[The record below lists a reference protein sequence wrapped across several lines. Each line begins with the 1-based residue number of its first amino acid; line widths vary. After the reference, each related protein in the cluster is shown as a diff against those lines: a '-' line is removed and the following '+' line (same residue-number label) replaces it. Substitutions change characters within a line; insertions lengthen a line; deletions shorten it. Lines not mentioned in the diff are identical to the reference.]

1 MKPPFL
7 DIIPHRFRRRSLGV
21 TLSVFTRALLNFAGL
36 AVLIPVL
43 VIILDTEGIRS
54 NRWLAALYDFGG
66 FTSDRMFIL
75 TVCACVVAV
84 ILFKSLA
91 NLALYKIE
99 RNFIYDL
106 YRELSRRLYVD
117 YRNRGLGFIKSSNS
131 AVLARNVN
139 VVCLTFVTGVL
150 MPVAAMTSEAVLF
163 ALLFGSLAIYN
174 PLVAL
179 LTLAIFVPSVA
190 LYYCLVRQRLNR
202 YGEEENRAQR
212 RKSRTVIETFRGYA
226 DLEIAGA
233 YPAMLS
239 DFDRSMDEIIRVR
252 QRNATIAALPPMF
265 TEVGLTVGMAVLVA
279 FCAGTDNTQM
289 KLLFGIFAVAALR
302 IMPSVRS
309 IMGAWTSLRYNRYT
323 IDVLR
328 DARLYDTPAGID
340 TTQERMPFERE
351 IRIEGLS
358 FHFDDA
364 PDRDILH
371 DLSLTIRKG
380 ERIGIRGASGVGK
393 TTLFNILLGFYRPT
407 AGRITIDGR
416 PLDETNLRK
425 WQNTIGYVSQSVFIA
440 DSSFMQNVALGCDPD
455 RIDRRRAAQA
465 LETAKLK
472 EFIDTLPQGME
483 TPIGECGCR
492 LSGGQRQRHRPRTL
506 QAGRYPLFRRSD
518 LGARQPHRGADQ
530 PRYRG
535 VVEGQ
540 PRVDDHRR
548 RPPRKFVGLLRPHH
562 HPGRKNSIDMD
573 YLVAQDLIRSEH
585 LDLVR
590 EGGLNG
596 FKPFETTCGAATEPL
611 IRLSPAEPLTLDD
624 FAGYR
629 ELDRF
634 DFDEAVADC
643 HFGRYDG
650 GRLFYMTA
658 PGQRPVLFAKADGD
672 PLVRSNVAADGRPDP
687 SLLRFGLWMS
697 FGIAHNPHSIAI
709 HSSVIVHSGRAV
721 LFLGESGTGK
731 STHTRLWREHIPGAQ
746 LLNDDSPIVR
756 VVEGVPTVFG
766 SPWSGKTPCYRN
778 ESYPIAAFV
787 RLAQAPHNRIAR
799 LPVVRAIG
807 ALLPSCPP
815 AFAYDAQLQDNICD
829 TLSQLIAR
837 VPVYQLE
844 CLPDA
849 DAARLSFET
858 TIADR

>member
-1 MKPPFL
+1 M
-7 DIIPHRFRRRSLGV
+7 

-66 FTSDRMFIL
+66 FTSDRTFIL

-150 MPVAAMTSEAVLF
+150 MPVAAMASEAVLF

-190 LYYCLVRQRLNR
+190 LYYYLVRQRLNR

-265 TEVGLTVGMAVLVA
+265 TEVGLAVGMAVLVA

-358 FHFDDA
+358 FHFDDT
-364 PDRDILH
+364 PDRDVLH

-492 LSGGQRQRHRPRTL
+492 LSGGQRQRLGIARAL
-506 QAGRYPLFRRSD
+506 YKQADILF
-518 LGARQPHRGADQ
+518 
-530 PRYRG
+530 
-535 VVEGQ
+535 
-540 PRVDDHRR
+540 
-548 RPPRKFVGLLRPHH
+548 
-562 HPGRKNSIDMD
+562 
-573 YLVAQDLIRSEH
+573 
-585 LDLVR
+585 
-590 EGGLNG
+590 
-596 FKPFETTCGAATEPL
+596 
-611 IRLSPAEPLTLDD
+611 
-624 FAGYR
+624 
-629 ELDRF
+629 
-634 DFDEAVADC
+634 FDEATSALDNRTEERINRAIEELSKANRELTIIVVA
-643 HFGRYDG
+643 HRE
-650 GRLFYMTA
+650 
-658 PGQRPVLFAKADGD
+658 
-672 PLVRSNVAADGRPDP
+672 S
-687 SLLRFGLWMS
+687 SLDYCDR
-697 FGIAHNPHSIAI
+697 IIT
-709 HSSVIVHSGRAV
+709 
-721 LFLGESGTGK
+721 LGE
-731 STHTRLWREHIPGAQ
+731 
-746 LLNDDSPIVR
+746 
-756 VVEGVPTVFG
+756 
-766 SPWSGKTPCYRN
+766 KT
-778 ESYPIAAFV
+778 A
-787 RLAQAPHNRIAR
+787 
-799 LPVVRAIG
+799 
-807 ALLPSCPP
+807 
-815 AFAYDAQLQDNICD
+815 
-829 TLSQLIAR
+829 
-837 VPVYQLE
+837 
-844 CLPDA
+844 
-849 DAARLSFET
+849 
-858 TIADR
+858 

>member
-66 FTSDRMFIL
+66 FTSDRTFIL

-150 MPVAAMTSEAVLF
+150 MPVAAMASEAVLF

-179 LTLAIFVPSVA
+179 LTLAMFVPSVA
-190 LYYCLVRQRLNR
+190 LYYYLVRQRLNR

-440 DSSFMQNVALGCDPD
+440 DSSFMQNVALGCAPD

-492 LSGGQRQRHRPRTL
+492 LSGGQRQRLGIARAL
-506 QAGRYPLFRRSD
+506 YKQADILF
-518 LGARQPHRGADQ
+518 
-530 PRYRG
+530 
-535 VVEGQ
+535 
-540 PRVDDHRR
+540 
-548 RPPRKFVGLLRPHH
+548 
-562 HPGRKNSIDMD
+562 
-573 YLVAQDLIRSEH
+573 
-585 LDLVR
+585 
-590 EGGLNG
+590 
-596 FKPFETTCGAATEPL
+596 
-611 IRLSPAEPLTLDD
+611 
-624 FAGYR
+624 
-629 ELDRF
+629 
-634 DFDEAVADC
+634 FDEATSALDNRTEERINRAIEELSKANRELTIVVVA
-643 HFGRYDG
+643 HRE
-650 GRLFYMTA
+650 
-658 PGQRPVLFAKADGD
+658 
-672 PLVRSNVAADGRPDP
+672 S
-687 SLLRFGLWMS
+687 SLDYCDR
-697 FGIAHNPHSIAI
+697 IIT
-709 HSSVIVHSGRAV
+709 
-721 LFLGESGTGK
+721 LGE
-731 STHTRLWREHIPGAQ
+731 
-746 LLNDDSPIVR
+746 
-756 VVEGVPTVFG
+756 
-766 SPWSGKTPCYRN
+766 KT
-778 ESYPIAAFV
+778 A
-787 RLAQAPHNRIAR
+787 
-799 LPVVRAIG
+799 
-807 ALLPSCPP
+807 
-815 AFAYDAQLQDNICD
+815 
-829 TLSQLIAR
+829 
-837 VPVYQLE
+837 
-844 CLPDA
+844 
-849 DAARLSFET
+849 
-858 TIADR
+858 

>member
-492 LSGGQRQRHRPRTL
+492 LSGGQRQRLGIARALYKQADILFFDEATSALDNRTEERINRAIEELSKANREVRWTIATASSPWEKKQHRYGLSRSTRPDPQRTPRPRARRRAERIQAL
-506 QAGRYPLFRRSD
+506 RNDLRRGNRAAYKAVAGRTADARRLRRLPRTRPIRFRRGGRRLPLRALRRRPALLHD
-518 LGARQPHRGADQ
+518 RTRATTGALRQSRRRPARAEQ
-530 PRYRG
+530 RRS
-535 VVEGQ
+535 
-540 PRVDDHRR
+540 R
-548 RPPRKFVGLLRPHH
+548 RPPRPLAAAIRAVDELRHRPQ
-562 HPGRKNSIDMD
+562 P
-573 YLVAQDLIRSEH
+573 AQHRH
-585 LDLVR
+585 
-590 EGGLNG
+590 
-596 FKPFETTCGAATEPL
+596 
-611 IRLSPAEPLTLDD
+611 
-624 FAGYR
+624 
-629 ELDRF
+629 
-634 DFDEAVADC
+634 
-643 HFGRYDG
+643 
-650 GRLFYMTA
+650 
-658 PGQRPVLFAKADGD
+658 
-672 PLVRSNVAADGRPDP
+672 PLVGDRPLGPRRS
-687 SLLRFGLWMS
+687 L
-697 FGIAHNPHSIAI
+697 
-709 HSSVIVHSGRAV
+709 
-721 LFLGESGTGK
+721 
-731 STHTRLWREHIPGAQ
+731 PG
-746 LLNDDSPIVR
+746 
-756 VVEGVPTVFG
+756 
-766 SPWSGKTPCYRN
+766 
-778 ESYPIAAFV
+778 
-787 RLAQAPHNRIAR
+787 
-799 LPVVRAIG
+799 
-807 ALLPSCPP
+807 
-815 AFAYDAQLQDNICD
+815 
-829 TLSQLIAR
+829 
-837 VPVYQLE
+837 
-844 CLPDA
+844 
-849 DAARLSFET
+849 
-858 TIADR
+858 

>member
-66 FTSDRMFIL
+66 FTSDRTFIL

-150 MPVAAMTSEAVLF
+150 MPVAAMASEAVLF

-190 LYYCLVRQRLNR
+190 LYYYLVRQRLNR

-265 TEVGLTVGMAVLVA
+265 TEVGLAVGMAVLVA

-483 TPIGECGCR
+483 TPIGECGSR
-492 LSGGQRQRHRPRTL
+492 AGNASGSASPAHSTSRPISSFSTKRPR
-506 QAGRYPLFRRSD
+506 RSTT
-518 LGARQPHRGADQ
+518 A
-530 PRYRG
+530 PRSGSTALSRSC
-535 VVEGQ
+535 
-540 PRVDDHRR
+540 R
-548 RPPRKFVGLLRPHH
+548 RP
-562 HPGRKNSIDMD
+562 
-573 YLVAQDLIRSEH
+573 
-585 LDLVR
+585 
-590 EGGLNG
+590 
-596 FKPFETTCGAATEPL
+596 
-611 IRLSPAEPLTLDD
+611 
-624 FAGYR
+624 
-629 ELDRF
+629 
-634 DFDEAVADC
+634 
-643 HFGRYDG
+643 
-650 GRLFYMTA
+650 TA
-658 PGQRPVLFAKADGD
+658 
-672 PLVRSNVAADGRPDP
+672 S
-687 SLLRFGLWMS
+687 
-697 FGIAHNPHSIAI
+697 
-709 HSSVIVHSGRAV
+709 
-721 LFLGESGTGK
+721 
-731 STHTRLWREHIPGAQ
+731 
-746 LLNDDSPIVR
+746 
-756 VVEGVPTVFG
+756 
-766 SPWSGKTPCYRN
+766 
-778 ESYPIAAFV
+778 
-787 RLAQAPHNRIAR
+787 
-799 LPVVRAIG
+799 
-807 ALLPSCPP
+807 
-815 AFAYDAQLQDNICD
+815 
-829 TLSQLIAR
+829 
-837 VPVYQLE
+837 
-844 CLPDA
+844 
-849 DAARLSFET
+849 
-858 TIADR
+858 

>member
-66 FTSDRMFIL
+66 FTSDRTFIL

-265 TEVGLTVGMAVLVA
+265 TEVGLAVGMAVLVA

-289 KLLFGIFAVAALR
+289 KLLFGIFAVASLR

-492 LSGGQRQRHRPRTL
+492 LSGGQRQRLGIARALYKQADILFSTKRPR
-506 QAGRYPLFRRSD
+506 RSTT
-518 LGARQPHRGADQ
+518 A
-530 PRYRG
+530 PRSGSTALSRSC
-535 VVEGQ
+535 
-540 PRVDDHRR
+540 R
-548 RPPRKFVGLLRPHH
+548 RP
-562 HPGRKNSIDMD
+562 
-573 YLVAQDLIRSEH
+573 
-585 LDLVR
+585 
-590 EGGLNG
+590 
-596 FKPFETTCGAATEPL
+596 
-611 IRLSPAEPLTLDD
+611 
-624 FAGYR
+624 
-629 ELDRF
+629 
-634 DFDEAVADC
+634 
-643 HFGRYDG
+643 
-650 GRLFYMTA
+650 TA
-658 PGQRPVLFAKADGD
+658 
-672 PLVRSNVAADGRPDP
+672 S
-687 SLLRFGLWMS
+687 
-697 FGIAHNPHSIAI
+697 
-709 HSSVIVHSGRAV
+709 
-721 LFLGESGTGK
+721 
-731 STHTRLWREHIPGAQ
+731 
-746 LLNDDSPIVR
+746 
-756 VVEGVPTVFG
+756 
-766 SPWSGKTPCYRN
+766 
-778 ESYPIAAFV
+778 
-787 RLAQAPHNRIAR
+787 
-799 LPVVRAIG
+799 
-807 ALLPSCPP
+807 
-815 AFAYDAQLQDNICD
+815 
-829 TLSQLIAR
+829 
-837 VPVYQLE
+837 
-844 CLPDA
+844 
-849 DAARLSFET
+849 
-858 TIADR
+858 

>member
-1 MKPPFL
+1 M
-7 DIIPHRFRRRSLGV
+7 
-21 TLSVFTRALLNFAGL
+21 
-36 AVLIPVL
+36 
-43 VIILDTEGIRS
+43 
-54 NRWLAALYDFGG
+54 
-66 FTSDRMFIL
+66 
-75 TVCACVVAV
+75 

-265 TEVGLTVGMAVLVA
+265 TEVGLAVGMAVLVA

-289 KLLFGIFAVAALR
+289 KLLFGIFAVASLR

-440 DSSFMQNVALGCDPD
+440 DSSFMQNVALGCAPD

-492 LSGGQRQRHRPRTL
+492 LSGGQRQRLGIARAL
-506 QAGRYPLFRRSD
+506 YKQADILF
-518 LGARQPHRGADQ
+518 
-530 PRYRG
+530 
-535 VVEGQ
+535 
-540 PRVDDHRR
+540 
-548 RPPRKFVGLLRPHH
+548 
-562 HPGRKNSIDMD
+562 
-573 YLVAQDLIRSEH
+573 
-585 LDLVR
+585 
-590 EGGLNG
+590 
-596 FKPFETTCGAATEPL
+596 
-611 IRLSPAEPLTLDD
+611 
-624 FAGYR
+624 
-629 ELDRF
+629 
-634 DFDEAVADC
+634 FDEATSALDNRTEERINRAIEELSKANRELTIIVVA
-643 HFGRYDG
+643 HRE
-650 GRLFYMTA
+650 
-658 PGQRPVLFAKADGD
+658 
-672 PLVRSNVAADGRPDP
+672 S
-687 SLLRFGLWMS
+687 SLDYCDR
-697 FGIAHNPHSIAI
+697 IIT
-709 HSSVIVHSGRAV
+709 
-721 LFLGESGTGK
+721 LGE
-731 STHTRLWREHIPGAQ
+731 
-746 LLNDDSPIVR
+746 
-756 VVEGVPTVFG
+756 
-766 SPWSGKTPCYRN
+766 KT
-778 ESYPIAAFV
+778 A
-787 RLAQAPHNRIAR
+787 
-799 LPVVRAIG
+799 
-807 ALLPSCPP
+807 
-815 AFAYDAQLQDNICD
+815 
-829 TLSQLIAR
+829 
-837 VPVYQLE
+837 
-844 CLPDA
+844 
-849 DAARLSFET
+849 
-858 TIADR
+858 

>member
-66 FTSDRMFIL
+66 FTSDRTFIL

-150 MPVAAMTSEAVLF
+150 MPVAAMASEAVLF

-190 LYYCLVRQRLNR
+190 LYYYLVRQRLNR

-265 TEVGLTVGMAVLVA
+265 TEVGLAVGMAVLVA

-440 DSSFMQNVALGCDPD
+440 DSSFMQNVALGCAPD
-455 RIDRRRAAQA
+455 RIDRRRAVQA

-483 TPIGECGCR
+483 TPK
-492 LSGGQRQRHRPRTL
+492 
-506 QAGRYPLFRRSD
+506 QADILF
-518 LGARQPHRGADQ
+518 
-530 PRYRG
+530 
-535 VVEGQ
+535 
-540 PRVDDHRR
+540 
-548 RPPRKFVGLLRPHH
+548 
-562 HPGRKNSIDMD
+562 
-573 YLVAQDLIRSEH
+573 
-585 LDLVR
+585 
-590 EGGLNG
+590 
-596 FKPFETTCGAATEPL
+596 
-611 IRLSPAEPLTLDD
+611 
-624 FAGYR
+624 
-629 ELDRF
+629 
-634 DFDEAVADC
+634 FDEATSALDNRTEERINRAIKELSKANRELTIIVVA
-643 HFGRYDG
+643 HRE
-650 GRLFYMTA
+650 
-658 PGQRPVLFAKADGD
+658 
-672 PLVRSNVAADGRPDP
+672 S
-687 SLLRFGLWMS
+687 SLDYCDR
-697 FGIAHNPHSIAI
+697 IIT
-709 HSSVIVHSGRAV
+709 
-721 LFLGESGTGK
+721 LGE
-731 STHTRLWREHIPGAQ
+731 
-746 LLNDDSPIVR
+746 
-756 VVEGVPTVFG
+756 
-766 SPWSGKTPCYRN
+766 KT
-778 ESYPIAAFV
+778 A
-787 RLAQAPHNRIAR
+787 
-799 LPVVRAIG
+799 
-807 ALLPSCPP
+807 
-815 AFAYDAQLQDNICD
+815 
-829 TLSQLIAR
+829 
-837 VPVYQLE
+837 
-844 CLPDA
+844 
-849 DAARLSFET
+849 
-858 TIADR
+858 

>member
-1 MKPPFL
+1 M
-7 DIIPHRFRRRSLGV
+7 

-66 FTSDRMFIL
+66 FTSDRTFIL

-150 MPVAAMTSEAVLF
+150 MPVAAMASEAVLF

-190 LYYCLVRQRLNR
+190 LYYYLVRQRLNR

-265 TEVGLTVGMAVLVA
+265 TEVGLAVGMAVLVA

-440 DSSFMQNVALGCDPD
+440 DSSFMQNVALGCAPD
-455 RIDRRRAAQA
+455 RIDRRRAVQA

-472 EFIDTLPQGME
+472 EFIAGNGDPDRRMRLPALGRA
-483 TPIGECGCR
+483 TPAA
-492 LSGGQRQRHRPRTL
+492 RHRPRTL

-530 PRYRG
+530 PRYQG

-548 RPPRKFVGLLRPHH
+548 RPPRKLVGLLRPHH

-658 PGQRPVLFAKADGD
+658 SGQRPVLFAKADGD

-731 STHTRLWREHIPGAQ
+731 STHTRLWREHISGAQ